1 MLGTALG
8 GTVASGGKQNTR
20 DCAQPESIFQKKKL
34 SLRESNFVL
43 QSQYKHKLQA
53 TNDFFIPQF
62 SEYLIFE
69 FENYHSSRSSASSV
83 PVVGNSCGPLV
94 FFSR

>member
-62 SEYLIFE
+62 SEYLIFDLKIITVL
-69 FENYHSSRSSASSV
+69 RLL
-83 PVVGNSCGPLV
+83 CPLSEPLADLWC
-94 FFSR
+94 FFLGD